1 MRYLDETVA
10 DDLDSKMVLVTG
22 PRQAGKT
29 TLVRSFVDQF
39 KGGLYLNYD
48 NAADRKKILGQ
59 AWNDTNKLLAFD
71 EIHKY
76 SRWKNFLKGIYDTE
90 KNLHRFLVT
99 GSARLDIYRRGQD
112 SMFGRYFLWRLHPFC
127 LAELAALK
135 LVKSSTP
142 AALLPRLLDH
152 SGFPE
157 PFLKNSGTFS
167 RRWRALRAEL
177 VFRQDIREIEQIKD
191 IAMLEQLHDLLR
203 SRVGGMVAMAN
214 LARDMEIAP
223 KTVKAWIEALERS
236 YALFT
241 VGPYAGKI
249 ARAIL
254 KPPKIYFFDNGEVE
268 GDTGQKFEN
277 LVATHLIKRLDFLTD
292 STGHRYELNYVRD
305 KEGREVDFVIV
316 KDKKPVALIEAKY
329 ADTSPHAPLIYFG
342 KKLGIKNCLQLVATG
357 AEKKTHP
364 HCTVWPAAD
373 WLSQPLDKN
382 LF

>member
-1 MRYLDETVA
+1 MRYLDDAVA
-10 DDLDSKMVLVTG
+10 NDLESKMVLVTG

-29 TLVRSFVDQF
+29 TLVRSFVDQS

-48 NAADRKKILGQ
+48 NAVDRKKILSQ
-59 AWNDTNKLLAFD
+59 SWNDDNRLLAFD

-90 KNLHRFLVT
+90 KARHRFLVT

-112 SMFGRYFLWRLHPFC
+112 SMFGRYFLWRLYPFC
-127 LAELAALK
+127 LAELTELK
-135 LVKSSTP
+135 LVKESP
-142 AALLPRLLDH
+142 AMLLQRLLEH

-157 PFLKNSGTFS
+157 PFLKNSKTFT
-167 RRWRALRAEL
+167 RRWRTLRAEL

-214 LARDMEIAP
+214 LARDLEIAP

-241 VGPYAGKI
+241 VRPYAGKI

-268 GDTGQKFEN
+268 GDTGQRFEN

-305 KEGREVDFVIV
+305 KEGREVDFVII

-329 ADTSPHAPLIYFG
+329 ADSVPHAPLIYFG
-342 KKLGIKNCLQLVATG
+342 KKLGIRNCLQLVAVG
-357 AEKKTHP
+357 AGKRTHP
-364 HCTVWPAAD
+364 HCTVWPAED
-373 WLSQPLDKN
+373 WLSQPLDKS

>member
-1 MRYLDETVA
+1 MRYLDEAVA
-10 DDLDSKMVLVTG
+10 GDLDSKMVLGTG

-29 TLVRSFVDQF
+29 TLVRSFVDQC
-39 KGGLYLNYD
+39 KGDLYLNYD
-48 NAADRKKILGQ
+48 NATDRKKILGQ
-59 AWNDTNKLLAFD
+59 VWNDTNKLLAFD

-112 SMFGRYFLWRLHPFC
+112 SMFGRYFLCRLHPFC

-135 LVKSSTP
+135 LATGSP
-142 AALLPRLLDH
+142 EILLQQLLEH

-157 PFLKNSGTFS
+157 PFLKNSKTFT
-167 RRWRALRAEL
+167 RRWRTLRAEL

-236 YALFT
+236 YALF
-241 VGPYAGKI
+241 K
-249 ARAIL
+249 
-254 KPPKIYFFDNGEVE
+254 
-268 GDTGQKFEN
+268 
-277 LVATHLIKRLDFLTD
+277 
-292 STGHRYELNYVRD
+292 VR
-305 KEGREVDFVIV
+305 
-316 KDKKPVALIEAKY
+316 P
-329 ADTSPHAPLIYFG
+329 
-342 KKLGIKNCLQLVATG
+342 
-357 AEKKTHP
+357 
-364 HCTVWPAAD
+364 
-373 WLSQPLDKN
+373 
-382 LF
+382 